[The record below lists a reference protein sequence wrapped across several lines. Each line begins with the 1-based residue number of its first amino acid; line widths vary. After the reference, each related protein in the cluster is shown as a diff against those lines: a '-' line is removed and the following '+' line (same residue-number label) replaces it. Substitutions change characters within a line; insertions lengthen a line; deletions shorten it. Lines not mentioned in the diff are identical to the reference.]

1 MIKKTTRKFGLA
13 GLITASLMALAPGVG
28 AAADVQKLV
37 PHRAVYDLKMD
48 RINEGGGVVD
58 ARGRIVLEIK
68 LSCDGYVTRQRTLI
82 EIQNQSGGGVLSDF
96 NLSTWEN
103 FEGTSLRFT
112 SQNTI
117 NGQLVEDTDGLATNT
132 DTERKVTYRGENAEE
147 TELPDGVIF
156 PGQHTV
162 KVLAAAQKGLPLL
175 SAKIFDGTGMEALQD
190 SLTVI
195 STSKVE
201 PSEPVQQSDMKGQKA
216 WNVQMSFF
224 NLEERGDEPDYSVH
238 VNLYENGVGDNL
250 MLNYQDFSLKGT
262 LTQLELLDAPSCNN

>member
-1 MIKKTTRKFGLA
+1 MIEKIARKFGVL
-13 GLITASLMALAPGVG
+13 GLVAMSFVSVG
-28 AAADVQKLV
+28 GQDTNAAEVQKLA

-48 RINEGGGVVD
+48 RVKEGGGVLD

-68 LSCDGYVTRQRTLI
+68 QSCDGYVTRQRTLI
-82 EIQNQSGGGVLSDF
+82 EIQNQGGSGVVSDS
-96 NLSTWEN
+96 NLSTFEN

-117 NGQLVEDTDGLATNT
+117 NGQQVEDTDGFASNT
-132 DTERKVTYRGENAEE
+132 QDERKAVYRGEEGGEE
-147 TELPDGVIF
+147 ELPEGVMF
-156 PGQHTV
+156 PGQHSV
-162 KVLAAAQKGLPLL
+162 KVLEAAHRGLPLL

-195 STSKVE
+195 GKSKVE
-201 PSEPVQQSDMKGQKA
+201 PNAPILDSKMKGMKA

-224 NLEERGDEPDYSVH
+224 NLEDRGDEPDYSVH

-250 MLNYQDFSLKGT
+250 FLNYQDFSLKGT
-262 LTQLELLDAPSCNN
+262 LTQLELLEAPSCNN